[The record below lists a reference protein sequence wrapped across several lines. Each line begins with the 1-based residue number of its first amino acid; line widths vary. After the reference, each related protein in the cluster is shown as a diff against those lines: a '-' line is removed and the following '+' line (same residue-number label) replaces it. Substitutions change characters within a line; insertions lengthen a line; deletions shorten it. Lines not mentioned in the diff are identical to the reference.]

1 MKPTTR
7 TTYGKVFK
15 TTRHRDGTESA
26 EIMTHAIFRVAGKL
40 TASEFLNSIPPA
52 VEISFKPPPIILGN
66 LFASQ
71 SNFMCSCPE
80 CKAAREHGLNP
91 NTTTEQKGMTDSAD
105 LNPDQMMERIL
116 AKANRHR

>member
-1 MKPTTR
+1 MKTTTC

-26 EIMTHAIFRVAGKL
+26 EIMTHAIQ
-40 TASEFLNSIPPA
+40 PA
-52 VEISFKPPPIILGN
+52 VEINFKTFPIILRN
-66 LFASQ
+66 LFTSQ
-71 SNFMCSCPE
+71 SNFMCSCPACE
-80 CKAAREHGLNP
+80 AAREHGLNP

-116 AKANRHR
+116 AKANRHRWPMP